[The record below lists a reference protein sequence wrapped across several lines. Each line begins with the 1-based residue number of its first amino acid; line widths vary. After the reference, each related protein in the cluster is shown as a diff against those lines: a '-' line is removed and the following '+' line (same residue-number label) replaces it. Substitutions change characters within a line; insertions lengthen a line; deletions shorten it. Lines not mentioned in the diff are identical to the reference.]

1 MVMDE
6 TKVLP
11 TAPTKRSG
19 RFRTLL
25 RATLVVVGLLIA
37 AVGGGVFYALAF
49 PPRYPVRDV
58 ELRVESSP
66 ERVARGKALASTLEC
81 VICHSNPAT
90 GRLTGRRLA
99 EIPSALSP
107 AAYTANITRDVKTGI
122 GAWSDG
128 ELVAFLRTG
137 VNRQGRLAP
146 PWMPRLP
153 RLADEDL
160 FDLLAYLRSD
170 DPAVEAT
177 TASPQTGSLSI
188 LGKILMRYAWR
199 PMAYPA
205 APIVAP
211 ALSDRVAY
219 GRYVVQAKGSCFGC
233 HSANFM
239 KLDEQ
244 QPERSDGYLGGGNEV
259 YDAAGS
265 IVISA
270 NLTPDRETGIGRW
283 SEAEFVRA
291 VREGLRPDGTPVR
304 GPMQLYK
311 ELSEAEVGAVYAY
324 LQTVPPLHRPRPTT
338 DAPKAITASAE
349 ASSDRAATLKG
360 RALYERYGCRS
371 CHGDTGVDIGD
382 LRQADNKYATD
393 AEIEA
398 WIRHPEAFKPG
409 TKMPAFGNVI
419 ASDDFPPLI
428 AYVRQLGRR
437 SKP

>member
-6 TKVLP
+6 AKVLP
-11 TAPTKRSG
+11 TAPTMRSG
-19 RFRTLL
+19 RFRTFV
-25 RATLVVVGLLIA
+25 RATLVVVGLLLVV
-37 AVGGGVFYALAF
+37 VGGGVFFAVAV
-49 PPRYPVRDV
+49 PPRYPVRNV

-66 ERVARGKALASTLEC
+66 ERVARGKALASALEC
-81 VICHSNPAT
+81 VLCHSDPAT

-99 EIPSALSP
+99 EIPAALSP
-107 AAYTANITRDVKTGI
+107 AAFTANITRDVKTGI
-122 GAWSDG
+122 GSWSDG
-128 ELVAFLRTG
+128 ELAAFLRTG

-177 TASPQTGSLSI
+177 AASPQTGSLSI
-188 LGKILMRYAWR
+188 LGKILLRYVWR

-211 ALSDRVAY
+211 AISDRVAY

-233 HSANFM
+233 HSADFM
-239 KLDEQ
+239 TLDEL
-244 QPERSDGYLGGGNEV
+244 QPERSKGYLGGGNEV

-283 SEAEFVRA
+283 SEADFVRA
-291 VREGLRPDGTPVR
+291 VREGLRPDGTPIR

-324 LQTVPPLHRPRPTT
+324 LQTVPPLRRPRRTT
-338 DAPKAITASAE
+338 VASKAITSA
-349 ASSDRAATLKG
+349 KG
-360 RALYERYGCRS
+360 RSGRTAALEGQTLYIRYGCQS
-371 CHGDTGVDIGD
+371 CHGETGVNIGD

-409 TKMPAFGNVI
+409 TKMPAFGNLI
-419 ASDDFPPLI
+419 APDDFPPLI
-428 AYVRQLGRR
+428 AYVRHLGRR